1 MNFYQIRTDPYGS
14 RANRSFAYARDYG
27 PLNGEMPFFTPKK
40 DARHSVLDSGV
51 ELGRICGH
59 EEVTNI

>member
-1 MNFYQIRTDPYGS
+1 MLLAKKRKK
-14 RANRSFAYARDYG
+14 
-27 PLNGEMPFFTPKK
+27 MPKKKK